1 LNVWATKREEDDF
14 DADEV
19 RTTLGKDWWY

>member
-1 LNVWATKREEDDF
+1 MFWVTKREDDDF